1 MDHHHRP
8 PQVVR
13 TVAASAAPPT
23 VVPTDVDK
31 MTNPHDGP
39 PRSV

>member
-13 TVAASAAPPT
+13 TVAPSAAPPT
-23 VVPTDVDK
+23 ADPADVDK
-31 MTNPHDGP
+31 TTNPYDGP